1 MHYSNDYMGILNTI
15 VDYLKGKE
23 NSTTTAIIFLI
34 MVIIVAIIL
43 YFVLSGMAK

>member
-1 MHYSNDYMGILNTI
+1 MGILSTI
-15 VDYLKGKE
+15 VDYLRGEE
-23 NSTTTAIIFLI
+23 NATTTAIVFLI